1 MENDFLY
8 HYTSIDKLALIL
20 KNKTFRLSQLSSLDD
35 LQEEKNQSIADFG
48 QYCFVSSW
56 VGNDKELIPM
66 WKMYCH
72 NGEGVRIKL
81 KKDPF
86 VLYRIDLHDKVEL
99 KPGWTSTENAVE
111 SCIPSDDYFNESYG
125 PLSTD
130 PKGLLIKVE
139 YTSDESLLNPVL
151 VKSDSEKFQIIVS
164 PVGKYK
170 NSYWIF
176 QDEWRYR
183 LWFLPIS
190 YITILQNCEN
200 VNLITQHLINGF
212 LGHKKLPFTYYDLKI
227 RDSAF
232 ETMEIMLSPDITEGN
247 RIIVKALLEKYN
259 PKAVNHISESCLKNL
274 IR

>member
-8 HYTSIDKLALIL
+8 HYTSIEKLALIL
-20 KNKTFRLSQLSSLDD
+20 KNRTFRLSQLNSLDD

-81 KKDPF
+81 QKNPF
-86 VLYRIDLHDKVEL
+86 VLYTIDPRGKVEL
-99 KPGWTSTENAVE
+99 KPGSTITGNGVA
-111 SCIPSDDYFNESYG
+111 SYIPYDDYFNENYG
-125 PLSTD
+125 PIPVD
-130 PKGLLIKVE
+130 PKDLLIKVQ
-139 YTSDESLLNPVL
+139 YTSEESLLNPVL
-151 VKSDSEKFQIIVS
+151 VKNDSKSTQIIVS

-170 NSYWIF
+170 NSYWNF

-190 YITILQNCEN
+190 YITVLQNYEN
-200 VNLITQHLINGF
+200 INFINQHLINGF
-212 LGHKKLPFTYYDLKI
+212 LGHKKIPFTYYDLKI
-227 RDSAF
+227 KDSAF
-232 ETMEIMLSPDITEGN
+232 ENMEIMLSPDITEGN
-247 RIIVKALLEKYN
+247 RIIVKTLLEKYN
-259 PKAVNHISESCLKNL
+259 PKAVDHITESCLKNL